1 MATGADDNGQSK
13 GKILGQSRTLRDDE
27 AANITQMIREAQQ
40 SSRQLTIPSE
50 DLDAQATTEM
60 LPEVAKVVEQSHVGE
75 ILSKFNRDYLYGL
88 GRFDEYNQGLLL
100 KWGDGYSRRHIW
112 VTVEGENL
120 VFQTSHER
128 TCSHPYCVDGK
139 HILTPQ
145 LWHDPRV
152 INEELGEQFRRPV
165 YERSDD

>member
-1 MATGADDNGQSK
+1 MATGADDTGQSK

-27 AANITQMIREAQQ
+27 AENITQMIREAQQ

-60 LPEVAKVVEQSHVGE
+60 LPEVAQVVEQSHVRD
-75 ILSKFNRDYLYGL
+75 ILAKFNRDYLYGL
-88 GRFDEYNQGLLL
+88 GRFDEYNRGLLL

-112 VTVEGENL
+112 VTVEGEDL

>member
-1 MATGADDNGQSK
+1 MTTSADDNGQSK
-13 GKILGQSRTLRDDE
+13 GKILGQPRGLRADE
-27 AANITQMIREAQQ
+27 AEEITQMIREAQQ

-50 DLDAQATTEM
+50 DLDAQATTHL
-60 LPEVAKVVEQSHVGE
+60 LPEAAEVVDQSHVRE
-75 ILSKFNRDYLYGL
+75 ILTKFNRDYLYGM
-88 GRFDEYNQGLLL
+88 GRFDEYNYGLLL

-112 VTVEGENL
+112 MTVEGDNL

-128 TCSHPYCVDGK
+128 SCSHSYCVDGK
-139 HILTPQ
+139 HVLTPE
-145 LWHDPRV
+145 LWRDPRV

>member
-1 MATGADDNGQSK
+1 MATSADDNGQSK

-27 AANITQMIREAQQ
+27 AENITQMIREAQQ

-75 ILSKFNRDYLYGL
+75 ILSKFNRDYLYGM
-88 GRFDEYNQGLLL
+88 GRFDEYNHGLLL

>member
-1 MATGADDNGQSK
+1 MATGADDNAQSK

-27 AANITQMIREAQQ
+27 AENITQMIREAQQ

-75 ILSKFNRDYLYGL
+75 ILSKFNRDYLYGM
-88 GRFDEYNQGLLL
+88 GRFDEYNHGLLL

-139 HILTPQ
+139 HVLTPP
-145 LWHDPRV
+145 LWHDPRI

>member
-1 MATGADDNGQSK
+1 MATSADDNGQSK
-13 GKILGQSRTLRDDE
+13 GKILGQPRTLRDDE
-27 AANITQMIREAQQ
+27 AENITQMIREAQQ

>member
-27 AANITQMIREAQQ
+27 AENITQMIREAQQ

-88 GRFDEYNQGLLL
+88 GRFDEYNHGLLL

-139 HILTPQ
+139 HILTPP

>member
-1 MATGADDNGQSK
+1 
-13 GKILGQSRTLRDDE
+13 
-27 AANITQMIREAQQ
+27 
-40 SSRQLTIPSE
+40 
-50 DLDAQATTEM
+50 M
-60 LPEVAKVVEQSHVGE
+60 LPEVAQVVEQSHVRD
-75 ILSKFNRDYLYGL
+75 ILAKFNRDYLYGL
-88 GRFDEYNQGLLL
+88 GRFDEYNRGLLL

-120 VFQTSHER
+120 GFQTSHER
-128 TCSHPYCVDGK
+128 VCSHPYCVDGK

>member
-1 MATGADDNGQSK
+1 MATSADDNGQSK
-13 GKILGQSRTLRDDE
+13 GKILGQPRTLRDDE
-27 AANITQMIREAQQ
+27 AENITQMIREAQQ

-139 HILTPQ
+139 HILTPP

>member
-1 MATGADDNGQSK
+1 MATSADDNGQSK
-13 GKILGQSRTLRDDE
+13 GKILGQPRTLRDDE
-27 AANITQMIREAQQ
+27 AENITQMIREAQQ

-88 GRFDEYNQGLLL
+88 GRFDEYNHGLLL

-112 VTVEGENL
+112 VTVEGEDL

>member
-1 MATGADDNGQSK
+1 HVRD
-13 GKILGQSRTLRDDE
+13 IL
-27 AANITQMIREAQQ
+27 A
-40 SSRQLTIPSE
+40 
-50 DLDAQATTEM
+50 
-60 LPEVAKVVEQSHVGE
+60 
-75 ILSKFNRDYLYGL
+75 KFNRDYLYGL
-88 GRFDEYNQGLLL
+88 GRFDEYNRGMLL

-128 TCSHPYCVDGK
+128 ACSHSYCVDGK